1 LPGVCIYREPEEER
15 ITMAREISDN
25 KIKYRPKPGSLIPFD
40 EKIKEYKGIT
50 GDPEIVRKAWEN
62 IEKAWENIEEY
73 ATRFVWMC
81 LTDI

>member
-1 LPGVCIYREPEEER
+1 
-15 ITMAREISDN
+15 MAREISDN

-62 IEKAWENIEEY
+62 IEEY